1 MSTYTTYSIVGQK
14 EDVSDIITDISPTDT
29 PMVSMIKTQKVSN
42 RIYQYQTDALESAAS
57 NKAVEGADA
66 SIAALTPTVMISGN
80 TQILTKAFQV
90 SATSD
95 ATATYGRAKET
106 AYALGRALKAIK
118 RDLEFAFVGASNA
131 AVAGNASGP
140 VAREMASADQLI
152 ASGVTKDQGSNA
164 TDALTEAKLLELG
177 QAVFEAGGDPSVFMV
192 SPGKAQIIAGFTG
205 ASGRNRNFNDA
216 QKTLTNVI
224 DLYVSPYGEYKV
236 VLNRHQMTTHAF
248 LLDPS
253 MWRAAVLR
261 PFTRTLL
268 AATGDSQKHFC
279 VGEYGLM
286 HMNPSASGQIT
297 GLSA

>member
-1 MSTYTTYSIVGQK
+1 MATYTTYSVVGMK
-14 EDVSDIITDISPTDT
+14 EDVSDIISDITPTDT

>member
-29 PMVSMIKTQKVSN
+29 PMVSMIKTQKVHN
-42 RIYQYQTDALESAAS
+42 RIYQYQTDALEAAAS

-66 SIAALTPTVMISGN
+66 SIAALTPTTMISGN

-95 ATATYGRAKET
+95 ATSSYGRAKET

-248 LLDPS
+248 LLDPT
-253 MWRAAVLR
+253 MWRSAVMR
-261 PFTRTLL
+261 PFSRTLL
-268 AATGDSQKHFC
+268 AKTGDSEKHFV